1 MNVFGIQASAEAAE
15 FIREVESA
23 MERLYSVPRLEAIG
37 RIRYFWSRTNFLSQE
52 ATLLVQHQTPE
63 HWAAQIYYGHKGDLP
78 DDGPLRPVPYPP
90 E

>member
-1 MNVFGIQASAEAAE
+1 MNVFNIQATDEAAD

-23 MERLYSVPRLEAIG
+23 MERLYGLPRLEAIG
-37 RIRYFWSRTNFLSQE
+37 RIRYFWSRTNFLSEE

-63 HWAAQIYYGHKGDLP
+63 AWAEQIYYGRKGNWP